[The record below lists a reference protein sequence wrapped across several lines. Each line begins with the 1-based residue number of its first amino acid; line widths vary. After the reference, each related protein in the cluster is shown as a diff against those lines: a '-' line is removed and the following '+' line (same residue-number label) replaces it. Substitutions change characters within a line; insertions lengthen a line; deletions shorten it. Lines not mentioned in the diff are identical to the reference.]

1 MGLLL
6 PLITL
11 YLVLLTFLYLLLL
24 FEKVLDKLFA
34 LYSLLLFVSLLE
46 GLRLRRLL
54 IFKHGHV
61 ISKSII

>member
-11 YLVLLTFLYLLLL
+11 YNILLTFLYLLLL
-24 FEKVLDKLFA
+24 FEKMLNEFLFFDP
-34 LYSLLLFVSLLE
+34 LLFLVSFLE
-46 GLRLRRLL
+46 GLWLGWLL
-54 IFKHGHV
+54 ILKHAHE